1 MTYKS
6 HLTYSTLFLSLFFYS
21 FAFQSHSKAVI
32 NKRLIFGKWTYLN
45 SFAGKVIMVF
55 NKDGTGYRFTDS
67 SKIEQKFKYQ
77 ITNHSLLK
85 FYIKTY
91 KPETY
96 QIDSLTTQILTLRE
110 YPIIKIKESISVYE
124 TTFRRN

>member
-1 MTYKS
+1 
-6 HLTYSTLFLSLFFYS
+6 
-21 FAFQSHSKAVI
+21 
-32 NKRLIFGKWTYLN
+32 
-45 SFAGKVIMVF
+45 MVF